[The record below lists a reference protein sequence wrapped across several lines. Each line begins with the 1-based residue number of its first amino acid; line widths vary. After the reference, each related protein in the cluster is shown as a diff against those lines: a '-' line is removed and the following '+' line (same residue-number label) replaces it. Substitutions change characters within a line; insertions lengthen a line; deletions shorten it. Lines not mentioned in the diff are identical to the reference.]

1 MKVNII
7 IALILLFFSGCE
19 KPVDK
24 VYSIRIENA
33 SSDTIYF
40 YASYIYPDTTISSEM
55 SRLKLA
61 YPNTYAHW
69 DSKEKWEEILPND
82 TISIFILKKDTVDTY
97 SWTEISKEYR
107 ISKRYDLG
115 INELKEQNWTITYQ

>member
-55 SRLKLA
+55 PRLKLA
-61 YPNTYAHW
+61 HPNTYAHW